1 MKYIFKT
8 EFMNNQE
15 NLGKRISI
23 YKIACNVDGTNVI
36 TYACND
42 EINKVLYNKKHSKK
56 DNLIKSILLKKDFT
70 LQKLKT
76 FTPKSKDELND
87 ELIFWK
93 NHNDRI
99 LKSIVEKKIQEEKQR
114 LHNETYNANVLQGK
128 DGEEKIKHVLEKCF
142 NDVLEATKYRYNKV
156 DFIGNNFLYE
166 VKTFKGNFNDKY
178 PTVIIGTN
186 KAICENLIFIFQ
198 FGNEDI
204 YFIRVNFELFK
215 TFNTTHLKNHNR
227 LYYNE
232 VYLIPNNKLTKLDV
246 NKTYSFELIESDFE
260 KDVKNQIA
268 KYENTKI

>member
-15 NLGKRISI
+15 NLGKRITI
-23 YKIACNVDGTNVI
+23 YKIVCNVDGTNVI
-36 TYACND
+36 TYAYND
-42 EINKVLYNKKHSKK
+42 EIKKALYNKKHCKK
-56 DNLIKSILLKKDFT
+56 DNVIKSILLKNDYT
-70 LQKLKT
+70 LQKLKS

-93 NHNDRI
+93 NHNDII
-99 LKSIVEKKIQEEKQR
+99 LKSIIEKKIQEEKQR

-128 DGEEKIKHVLEKCF
+128 DGEDKIKHILEKCF
-142 NDVLEATKYRYNKV
+142 NDTLEATTYRYNKV
-156 DFIGNNFLYE
+156 DFIGNNLLYE
-166 VKTFKGNFNDKY
+166 VKTFKGNFDDKY

-246 NKTYSFELIESDFE
+246 NNTYSFEL
-260 KDVKNQIA
+260 
-268 KYENTKI
+268 